1 MMKKLTAKWLENN
14 NACSEAVEQL
24 VCEGGNMNDRVK
36 STMLKWFES
45 LSIRDFENGAVRDEI
60 ALVFIDRDRLREQ
73 LAEKERQSIYW
84 NERAM
89 KSINDHANAILKR
102 KQLES
107 ALAER
112 EKEYE
117 NEQRLRKNAC
127 VAVVLA
133 QELLDKRDEEGAR
146 YVEGINNNNEQI
158 RKLTTANEKLRKQN
172 DFLDIESL
180 KLKMENE
187 ELRKEVEGLTNQL
200 AEEETNTNFYINGYA
215 DLKEKL
221 VAEIE
226 LSRAAGEAYHLMKIR
241 AERAERELGELKS
254 K

>member
-1 MMKKLTAKWLENN
+1 M
-14 NACSEAVEQL
+14 S
-24 VCEGGNMNDRVK
+24 DRTK
-36 STMLKWFES
+36 SIMLKWFES

-89 KSINDHANAILKR
+89 KSINDHADAILKW

-172 DFLDIESL
+172 DFLDNIIVETQDGDFRDAYNMF
-180 KLKMENE
+180 KKENE
-187 ELRKEVEGLTNQL
+187 ELRKEVEGFDQSTCRRRN
-200 AEEETNTNFYINGYA
+200 
-215 DLKEKL
+215 KHKL
-221 VAEIE
+221 
-226 LSRAAGEAYHLMKIR
+226 LH
-241 AERAERELGELKS
+241 
-254 K
+254 